1 MDKGKVF
8 ELDIDDILP
17 NRFQPRINFSER
29 NINELAE
36 SIKEYGV
43 IQPIVVRKISDKYE
57 IIAGERRYKA
67 SIIANKTT
75 IPAIIVDLNDKDAA
89 EVAIIEN
96 VQRQDLTAIEEAV
109 SYKKILDMGMTQEQ
123 LAKKLGKNQSTVAN
137 KLRLLNL
144 IDEVQEA
151 LLYHK
156 ISERHARSLLK
167 LDEEGQHHM
176 LKRIIDERLTVR
188 KTDQAIYDYIVRQ
201 KHKKEEFKE
210 TRPVENKEAEE
221 KVKATKPAEQEIK
234 EIEQIKETS
243 NSKLDE
249 IEVLDFDDD
258 REEENMPNNDNL
270 IPNTQIIDD
279 TVEEQGSIMDN
290 PNNVNMTIN
299 PGFMDVDKIQNQAQD
314 IYVDNKPKV
323 DMDSLLSGANKTEE
337 TTSEVSTTA
346 EQNNEQTT
354 VDMPTNTNKFFNLEP
369 NNSSFVEDID
379 STKANVDFMPQ
390 EEQQKSTFNF
400 DSFFNNSYQPTRAED
415 ITTEL
420 SKQRAMNEGMD
431 NQFKQDNNDIINNTN
446 AFDNTNS
453 IDNKAEQ
460 VNPTVSNMGD
470 YQNNDAINEISS
482 NLEFN
487 NSMVETP
494 INTINQELNNDNQN
508 ISVNPTNI
516 PNIDNGINSQMDNN
530 VINTEVTPEPA
541 SVNETPRQAETLV
554 TPIAPINLD
563 LNNVQN
569 DIPTPENQTISMVEP
584 QTSVNPINETEST
597 YNVEL
602 PVNNDNQN
610 ISVNPTNIP
619 NINNDI
625 NSQMDSNVMNT
636 EVIPEPVSMNNVNL
650 NIEPSAV
657 NEMPKQ
663 EETSDSNSQEDV
675 NGANIRE
682 AIDKIR
688 QLATQLENMGFN
700 IDVEEY
706 ALEDKYEVM
715 FKIKR

>member
-541 SVNETPRQAETLV
+541 SVNEMPKQAETLV

-563 LNNVQN
+563 LNNVKN

>member
-337 TTSEVSTTA
+337 TTSEVSTIA

-530 VINTEVTPEPA
+530 VINTEVTPE
-541 SVNETPRQAETLV
+541 
-554 TPIAPINLD
+554 
-563 LNNVQN
+563 
-569 DIPTPENQTISMVEP
+569 NQTISMVEP
-584 QTSVNPINETEST
+584 QTSVNQINETEST

-619 NINNDI
+619 NINNGI

>member
-530 VINTEVTPEPA
+530 VINTEVIPEP
-541 SVNETPRQAETLV
+541 VNETPRQEETLV

>member
-279 TVEEQGSIMDN
+279 IVEEQGSIMDN
-290 PNNVNMTIN
+290 PNSLNMTIN

-460 VNPTVSNMGD
+460 VNPTVSNIGD

-487 NSMVETP
+487 NSVVETP

-541 SVNETPRQAETLV
+541 SVNEMPKQAETLV

-563 LNNVQN
+563 LNNVKN

-636 EVIPEPVSMNNVNL
+636 EVTPEPAS
-650 NIEPSAV
+650 V

-663 EETSDSNSQEDV
+663 AETSDSNSQEDG